1 MKKSTKVFLGSSA
14 AILLA
19 VNSAIPLVSAEET
32 NATIPKVSES
42 VKPNSRGTVDNTA
55 PTTDPAI
62 PNTGSSNDSVNTGSN
77 ISNNNSVPGVG
88 NNTTTPSTNNP
99 GVTIPSTNDNN
110 TGVTDPGSN
119 TTTNKDENNTNSSSD
134 TTKPTTPDTT
144 KPSEENKPTDNTKP
158 SENTDTTKPSDK
170 PSDKPSEDNKP
181 VDNSTKPSD
190 TTKPSTDIPVPNT
203 PSNNGNQNT
212 PSIPTPN
219 NDSIW
224 IQGRAN
230 ATSTPEAVKNSQAIA
245 ASVASSSESTNT
257 GSSTAPAATTPK
269 SENKSE
275 NKSASDTI
283 KKNGFVSTAKAKED
297 KKDDKNKGELP
308 NAGVSD
314 SSSSSI
320 VKAGSIVA
328 AFIGAIMAISG
339 FRKKSEK

>member
-19 VNSAIPLVSAEET
+19 VNSAAPLVSAQET

-42 VKPNSRGTVDNTA
+42 VKPNSRGIVDNTA

-62 PNTGSSNDSVNTGSN
+62 PNTGSSDNSANTGSN
-77 ISNNNSVPGVG
+77 ISNNNNSVPGVG

-110 TGVTDPGSN
+110 TGATDPGSN

-170 PSDKPSEDNKP
+170 PSKPSEENKP

-212 PSIPTPN
+212 PSIPAPN

-257 GSSTAPAATTPK
+257 ASSTAPAATTP
-269 SENKSE
+269 KSE

-297 KKDDKNKGELP
+297 KKDDKNKEELP

-320 VKAGSIVA
+320 VKAGSIAA